1 MNDKTLGGCYPSR
14 PNRPRRITPSPISI
28 ILQMILSLIQNT
40 HARSKIVS
48 RDVSRE
54 EEEEPFL

>member
-1 MNDKTLGGCYPSR
+1 
-14 PNRPRRITPSPISI
+14 
-28 ILQMILSLIQNT
+28 MILSLIQNT

-54 EEEEPFL
+54 EEEEPFLWNANKPLLLLLLLLL